1 MTRRGLATSVLLLL
15 FAAGCG
21 QPLARSAD
29 PARSPRRGT
38 DRPCKGDL
46 ILVDRQP
53 PDPYLD
59 SEVAAVWHAAG
70 AAVEFP
76 SEAVEIG
83 RRFSV
88 AVRAFRG
95 DPADDAHAE
104 APATSGAADL
114 VDPVL
119 VEGTGVVIDRGGLI
133 LTNHHVVRRTSDL
146 RVWTPRHGWVAAR
159 VVGTDPL
166 HDLAVISIDEPLL
179 FTARLTRPGRKCVG
193 SCVAALGFTPGTA
206 PANGLTTLTGRLM
219 GIHRSLQSALDPTL
233 TRYYGDLLE
242 STIPLQ
248 PGHSGGALIDA
259 SGAVVGLNTAA
270 VLHRRSGRRAGY
282 AIPMSDYI
290 RGIITRLAL
299 GEPVVHAYLGV
310 LVRTC
315 DTHTRGVVIEEVL
328 PDSPAA
334 RGHLQP
340 GDTILR
346 VNSTAIQS
354 AAHLAEL
361 IRSSPPGCS
370 LPLMVRREGCT
381 RQLAVQPCLRR

>member
-1 MTRRGLATSVLLLL
+1 MTRRGPALLVLLLL
-15 FAAGCG
+15 IAAGCG

-38 DRPCKGDL
+38 DRPSKGDL

-59 SEVAAVWHAAG
+59 SEVTTAGHATG

-95 DPADDAHAE
+95 GPEDDAHAE
-104 APATSGAADL
+104 VPATSGAADL
-114 VDPVL
+114 VGPVL
-119 VEGTGVVIDRGGLI
+119 IEGTGVVIDRGGLI
-133 LTNHHVVRRTSDL
+133 LTNHHVVRRTNDL

-166 HDLAVISIDEPLL
+166 HDLAVISIDQPLL
-179 FTARLTRPGRKCVG
+179 FVARLTRAGPNSVG
-193 SCVAALGFTPGTA
+193 SRVASLGFTPGEA
-206 PANGLTTLTGRLM
+206 PDNGPTTLIGRLT
-219 GIHRSLQSALDPTL
+219 GAHRSLQSALDPTL

-242 STIPLQ
+242 STVPLQ

-270 VLHRRSGRRAGY
+270 VIHRRSGRRVGY

-290 RGIITRLAL
+290 RGIIARLAQ

-310 LVRTC
+310 LVRTH
-315 DTHTRGVVIEEVL
+315 DTRTPGVVVEEVL

-334 RGHLQP
+334 RGRLQP
-340 GDTILR
+340 GDTILSI
-346 VNSTAIQS
+346 NSTAIRS
-354 AAHLAEL
+354 AAQLAEL

-370 LPLMVRREGCT
+370 LPLRVRREGRT
-381 RQLAVQPCLRR
+381 RQLAVQLCLRR